1 MVKSSPF
8 STELYNTPR
17 ECIEAQFKKYKIVE
31 CCYVFYE
38 KYSFSDVCDSSDVT
52 RVTPEEM
59 LELAVEFFNKYGD
72 VEFDGVSED
81 NAHFALGCW
90 DESVQP

>member
-1 MVKSSPF
+1 MVKSSLF

-17 ECIEAQFKKYKIVE
+17 ECIEAQLKKYKITR
-31 CCYVFYE
+31 CYYFFH
-38 KYSFSDVCDSSDVT
+38 KGASFTSIYGTPDAI
-52 RVTPEEM
+52 RATPEEM
-59 LELAVEFFNKYGD
+59 LKLAVEHFNKYGD